1 VVGLAAAD
9 PAGPCVPVLVK
20 GIVLSV
26 ESGVIRRGPDSPCKL
41 RCNLTRACYDSG
53 PAEA

>member
-1 VVGLAAAD
+1 VAGLAAAD

-20 GIVLSV
+20 DIVLSV
-26 ESGVIRRGPDSPCKL
+26 ESSVIRRGPDSP
-41 RCNLTRACYDSG
+41 CNLTRACYDSG

>member
-1 VVGLAAAD
+1 LKRYTLVRPVLGR
-9 PAGPCVPVLVK
+9 PGRVPVLVK

-26 ESGVIRRGPDSPCKL
+26 ESGVICRRPDIPCDF
-41 RCNLTRACYDSG
+41 TRACYDSG